1 MMALFLLF
9 ARGGCAE
16 RLRGRFAGVS
26 KEWDVNYL
34 EERHM
39 ARRSPRLGSL
49 DSARE
54 SLMEETKC
62 ERMKRHLENRGV
74 PSEWAVVL
82 AARLEQRV
90 EGLDRDAYE
99 LVLEGVADA
108 FGGRWESRDALTDRL
123 CEVREIERLM
133 AAFAEE
139 LGKLDE
145 VLEVLAAHVRR
156 MRLRSEA
163 AGSQNFH

>member
-1 MMALFLLF
+1 
-9 ARGGCAE
+9 
-16 RLRGRFAGVS
+16 
-26 KEWDVNYL
+26 
-34 EERHM
+34 M
-39 ARRSPRLGSL
+39 ARRSSRLGSL
-49 DSARE
+49 ESARE
-54 SLMEETKC
+54 ALVEETKC
-62 ERMKRHLENRGV
+62 ERMKRHLQNRGV

-90 EGLDRDAYE
+90 EGLDREAYE

-108 FGGRWESRDALTDRL
+108 FGARWESRDARTDRL

-156 MRLRSEA
+156 MKLRSEA